1 VRFRRVRDQ
10 EARSRKREERQRDR
24 LERLEKMV
32 YAQHEKLDRLE
43 DLVYRVMHR
52 DRVNLSGNEQRSPPR
67 RSETEAT
74 FSKLT
79 PMRTTRRIHRCT
91 KTMSRRTFTQFQIY
105 DLFIGRNIRR
115 ISGRCRKKA
124 DSLSPRRCPVLSR
137 TRSRDSPGEVPAS

>member
-1 VRFRRVRDQ
+1 MRFRRVRDQ

-74 FSKLT
+74 FSKPDADEDDASYSQMHKDNVST
-79 PMRTTRRIHRCT
+79 NFYPIP
-91 KTMSRRTFTQFQIY
+91 
-105 DLFIGRNIRR
+105 NI
-115 ISGRCRKKA
+115 
-124 DSLSPRRCPVLSR
+124 
-137 TRSRDSPGEVPAS
+137 